1 MQLMH
6 SGPMAGAQGQGHDQD
21 ALQQADDSQLEER
34 RHDSRIHHS
43 KGGHIRHRE
52 QGSRHQH
59 KPQHIISVMSILEI
73 LDEVPA
79 VARCI
84 ALELKKIS
92 SPHEDAISTNEA
104 YRRYGRGWIDKY
116 TKLKQLNPW
125 FRGSKKM
132 YSVSEIERVKEKE
145 NAAARLALK

>member
-1 MQLMH
+1 
-6 SGPMAGAQGQGHDQD
+6 
-21 ALQQADDSQLEER
+21 
-34 RHDSRIHHS
+34 
-43 KGGHIRHRE
+43 
-52 QGSRHQH
+52 
-59 KPQHIISVMSILEI
+59 MSILEI

-79 VARCI
+79 VAKCI

-92 SPHEDAISTNEA
+92 APHEDAITTNEA

-132 YSVSEIERVKEKE
+132 YSVSEIERVIAKE
-145 NAAARLALK
+145 NAAARLAIK